1 MGAQQLDMLNNQWGG
16 SESAM
21 ADFSF
26 APTGGGGA
34 MDPLTTSAMISAGSN
49 VLGKMMSPS
58 ASPSRADSG
67 GYNTFDHSGWTLSTG
82 SSKASGSQVIPTY
95 AWALGALALV
105 VWYKRGR

>member
-1 MGAQQLDMLNNQWGG
+1 MGAQQLDMLNDQWGG

-26 APTGGGGA
+26 APAGGGIG
-34 MDPLTTSAMISAGSN
+34 MDPTLITAGAS

-67 GYNTFDHSGWTLSTG
+67 GYNTFDHSGWTVSTG